1 MCDATHSYVIFSSTC
16 SKRRK
21 CTIATHS
28 LYVTHSRDSFICNVT
43 HPRVKGLM
51 YKRLMRLNYDSV
63 TLWPNDLDKDISRS
77 HRAESHSH
85 RWLMYV
91 SIDLWLIHVW
101 NDFCMSLL
109 TCDSSTCEMTSVCL
123 YWLMT
128 HPRVKWLLYV
138 SFDWWLIHVWNA
150 ACIAAHPAKQEH
162 LALRDM
168 ISVVTTQSCM
178 PWLMHKVAAY
188 PSVTWLNVWRDSSH
202 ISRLLRRLVGS
213 LKI

>member
-101 NDFCMSLL
+101 NNFCMSLL
-109 TCDSSTCEMTSVCL
+109 TYESSTCKMT
-123 YWLMT
+123 Y
-128 HPRVKWLLYV
+128 
-138 SFDWWLIHVWNA
+138 
-150 ACIAAHPAKQEH
+150 
-162 LALRDM
+162 ALQR
-168 ISVVTTQSCM
+168 ILPNRSTSLC
-178 PWLMHKVAAY
+178 
-188 PSVTWLNVWRDSSH
+188 VTWSQSWRLNHVCRDSC
-202 ISRLLRRLVGS
+202 IRLQRTLRWRALMCDATRHTLVGS
-213 LKI
+213 FDD